1 MCCIFSSA
9 PKVSLIRCTLFLR
22 TVFIFFIA
30 VILIMFVNCGIGLIM
45 YAYYHQCDPVKV
57 HAIPNYDKLLPHF
70 VQRIIGHIDGMSGL
84 FIACLFCSS
93 LSAVSPIL
101 HSLSGILYKDCIR
114 PLNLFTD
121 NDQNANFAMRIIIF
135 AIGTYCALS
144 SILVETF
151 HSAFQLLNAITSM
164 TTGAKVGV
172 FTLGLFWPW
181 TNINVNILLMCFF
194 FSSGREIFQW
204 KYVYLLAFKGLLSG
218 TLFSMLVVFS
228 LIVNAQYH
236 TATGELKL
244 STMPTSIKGC
254 FKENFTQVSQT

>member
-9 PKVSLIRCTLFLR
+9 PKMSLIRCTLFLR

-84 FIACLFCSS
+84 FIACLFCAS
-93 LSAVSPIL
+93 LSVVSPIL
-101 HSLSGILYKDCIR
+101 HSMSGILYKDCIR

-144 SILVETF
+144 SILVETLY
-151 HSAFQLLNAITSM
+151 SAFQLLNAITSM

-181 TNINVNILLMCFF
+181 TNINVNMYFWCVFF
-194 FSSGREIFQW
+194 RLE
-204 KYVYLLAFKGLLSG
+204 
-218 TLFSMLVVFS
+218 
-228 LIVNAQYH
+228 
-236 TATGELKL
+236 
-244 STMPTSIKGC
+244 
-254 FKENFTQVSQT
+254 ENFF